1 MRNRVRAVRAALAGG
16 IAAALTTPIAY
27 AQSMDEVTVAHR
39 GASTSKL
46 GEGTLP
52 AYKYAVR
59 NRADILDA
67 DVRWTKDGPDADNLG
82 TMVILH
88 DATLDRVT
96 NCTGAV
102 SSWLWSEIH
111 DRCRTDTAGQQL
123 MRVVDL
129 LSYANSVGKS
139 VALEIKVGSI
149 SDAQAEQLWSAIK
162 NSRIQLQATSSHLDA
177 LNKIKKLDAA
187 DTTHKISYALIVSG
201 SHNWPSVSTIRKIA
215 PTVHARLTI
224 PADVARSYRL
234 ANIKVFLYTGKN
246 ASDDAKMIALQPY
259 GVVVDD
265 VARFQQ
271 WRDAATGS
279 E

>member
-16 IAAALTTPIAY
+16 IAVALTTPIAY

-111 DRCRTDTAGQQL
+111 DRCRTDIAGQQL
-123 MRVVDL
+123 LRVVDL
-129 LSYANSVGKS
+129 LSFANSVGKS
-139 VALEIKVGSI
+139 VALEIKVSSI

>member
-16 IAAALTTPIAY
+16 IAVALTTPIAY

-39 GASTSKL
+39 GASTSKF

-96 NCTGAV
+96 NCAGAV
-102 SSWLWSEIH
+102 SSWLWSEIR

-149 SDAQAEQLWSAIK
+149 SDAPAEQLWSAIK

-201 SHNWPSVSTIRKIA
+201 SHNWPSVSTIKQIA

-234 ANIKVFLYTGKN
+234 ANIKLFLYTSKS

-271 WRDAATGS
+271 WRDSATGS